1 MRISTALSIA
11 GIFVIFGFFSFSKIF
26 SSPIH
31 RIIFITSFFDLFSCV
46 ATLISISGPTAGNNS
61 PVCQFQGFVLEM
73 SVHHWKVQWY
83 LVDTLSRF
91 PLADVLWTLV
101 MAVDVYLATFHHF
114 ESRALQ
120 KLEIPYIATITVITF
135 IPALVLLFIRT
146 TAKGPIY
153 GSAVVSI
160 LLG

>member
-1 MRISTALSIA
+1 MSLSQEHLETTSVAMRISTALSIA

-73 SVHHWKVQWY
+73 SVHHWKVQ
-83 LVDTLSRF
+83 
-91 PLADVLWTLV
+91 
-101 MAVDVYLATFHHF
+101 
-114 ESRALQ
+114 
-120 KLEIPYIATITVITF
+120 
-135 IPALVLLFIRT
+135 
-146 TAKGPIY
+146 
-153 GSAVVSI
+153 
-160 LLG
+160 